1 MALKS
6 VGKIHFTKNCS
17 DRPQVIPVH
26 YTGLT
31 LNTTAIFSWNRNL
44 IRRILFYRNVGYHNS
59 IIIINGPHPR
69 RYHECN
75 RRSVYSRLDINSRN
89 KLDRGGER
97 ELPIF
102 LSSRILLT
110 LLSIF
115 RTLILL
121 FLL

>member
-44 IRRILFYRNVGYHNS
+44 IRRILLTSV
-59 IIIINGPHPR
+59 III
-69 RYHECN
+69 
-75 RRSVYSRLDINSRN
+75 VL
-89 KLDRGGER
+89 L
-97 ELPIF
+97 
-102 LSSRILLT
+102 LLT
-110 LLSIF
+110 D
-115 RTLILL
+115 RTQDAIMSVIVVQFIHVWTLTVEINWIGEGRGNYRFFFPPGYCLHCYRYPER
-121 FLL
+121 